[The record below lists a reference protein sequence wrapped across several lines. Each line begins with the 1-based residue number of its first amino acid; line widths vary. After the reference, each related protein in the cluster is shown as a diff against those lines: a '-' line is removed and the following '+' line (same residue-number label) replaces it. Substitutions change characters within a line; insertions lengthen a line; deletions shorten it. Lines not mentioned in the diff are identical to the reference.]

1 MDVFRHLPPADQRAE
16 CALTIGNYDG
26 VHRGHQ
32 AVLAR
37 LVERAR
43 ERGLASC
50 VLTFEPHPREFF
62 AQRLGGEPP
71 ARILTERDK
80 LDALAGC
87 GIDRVCIARFDE
99 AMASL
104 PPQAFIDEVIVGALR
119 ARFLLIGDDFRFG
132 AKRAGDVRTLAAA
145 AADGGFELEQL
156 GSVTADGERISSS
169 AVRAALA
176 AGDFERTRELL
187 GRPYRISGH
196 VAHGRKLGRNLGF
209 PTLNLPVA
217 FRRPALAGVFVV
229 RAHGLGPH
237 ALPGVANLGTR
248 PAVETDGK
256 PLLEVHLLDF
266 DRDIYGELVG
276 VEFCRKLRDETN
288 FDSLEALA
296 SQIDADV
303 RQARAWHEQHPPQA
317 ASTSRPTR

>member
-1 MDVFRHLPPADQRAE
+1 MDIFRRLPPADQRAE

-37 LVERAR
+37 LVEQAR
-43 ERGLASC
+43 GRGLASC

-62 AQRLGGEPP
+62 AARHGGEPP

-80 LDALAGC
+80 LEALAGC

-99 AMASL
+99 SL
-104 PPQAFIDEVIVGALR
+104 AGLSPQAFIDEVIVEGLR
-119 ARFLLIGDDFRFG
+119 TRFLLIGDDFRFG
-132 AKRAGDVRTLAAA
+132 ARRAGDVHTLETAATDA
-145 AADGGFELEQL
+145 GYTLEQL

-169 AVRAALA
+169 AVRKALA

-196 VAHGRKLGRNLGF
+196 VVHGRKLGRDLGF
-209 PTLNLPVA
+209 PTLNLQIA
-217 FRRPALAGVFVV
+217 FPRPALAGIFVV
-229 RAHGLGPH
+229 RVHGLGPR
-237 ALPGVANLGTR
+237 ALPGVASLGTR

-266 DRDIYGELVG
+266 DRDVYGELVG
-276 VEFCRKLRDETN
+276 VEFCHKLRDEAH
-288 FDSLEALA
+288 FDSFDALA
-296 SQIDADV
+296 VQIGADV
-303 RQARAWHEQHPPQA
+303 HQARAWHEQHPVQA
-317 ASTSRPTR
+317 AGGR

>member
-1 MDVFRHLPPADQRAE
+1 MDIFRRLPPADQRAE

-37 LVERAR
+37 LVGQAR
-43 ERGLASC
+43 SRGLASC

-62 AQRLGGEPP
+62 AARHGGEPP

-80 LDALAGC
+80 LEALAGC

-99 AMASL
+99 SL
-104 PPQAFIDEVIVGALR
+104 AGLSPQAFIDEVIVEGLR
-119 ARFLLIGDDFRFG
+119 TRFLLIGDDFRFG
-132 AKRAGDVRTLAAA
+132 AKRAGDVHTLEAAA
-145 AADGGFELEQL
+145 TEAGYTLEQL

-176 AGDFERTRELL
+176 AGDFDRTRELL

-196 VAHGRKLGRNLGF
+196 VVHGRKLGRDLGF
-209 PTLNLPVA
+209 PTLNLQIA
-217 FRRPALAGVFVV
+217 FPRPAVSGIFVV
-229 RAHGLGPH
+229 RVHGLRAQ
-237 ALPGVANLGTR
+237 ALPGVASLGTR

-266 DRDIYGELVG
+266 DRDVYGELVG
-276 VEFCRKLRDETN
+276 VEFCHKLRDEAH
-288 FDSLEALA
+288 FDSLDALA
-296 SQIDADV
+296 GQIDADV
-303 RQARAWHEQHPPQA
+303 REARAWHERYPVQA
-317 ASTSRPTR
+317 ASR

>member
-1 MDVFRHLPPADQRAE
+1 MDVFRRLPPADQRTD

-37 LVERAR
+37 LVEQAR
-43 ERGLASC
+43 GRGLASC
-50 VLTFEPHPREFF
+50 VLTFEPHPRAFF
-62 AQRLGGEPP
+62 AARHGGEPP

-80 LDALAGC
+80 LEALAAC

-99 AMASL
+99 SL
-104 PPQAFIDEVIVGALR
+104 AGLAPQAFIDEVIVEGLR
-119 ARFLLIGDDFRFG
+119 TRFLLIGDDFRFG
-132 AKRAGDVRTLAAA
+132 AKRAGDVHTLAAA
-145 AADGGFELEQL
+145 AGPGGFELEQL
-156 GSVTADGERISSS
+156 DSVVAEGERISSS

-176 AGDFERTRELL
+176 AGDFARAQELL

-196 VAHGRKLGRNLGF
+196 VVHGRKLGRNLGF
-209 PTLNLPVA
+209 PTLNLRIDFP
-217 FRRPALAGVFVV
+217 RPALAGVFVV
-229 RAHGLGPH
+229 RVHGLGSR
-237 ALPGVANLGTR
+237 ALPGVASLGTR

-266 DRDIYGELVG
+266 DRDVYGELVG
-276 VEFCRKLRDETN
+276 VEFCRKLRDEAN

-296 SQIDADV
+296 LQIDADV
-303 RQARAWHEQHPPQA
+303 RQARAWHEQHPAQA
-317 ASTSRPTR
+317 GAR

>member
-1 MDVFRHLPPADQRAE
+1 MDVFRRLPPADQRAD

-62 AQRLGGEPP
+62 AARHGGEPP

-80 LDALAGC
+80 LDALANC

-99 AMASL
+99 ALASL
-104 PPQAFIDEVIVGALR
+104 SPQAFIDEVIADGLR
-119 ARFLLIGDDFRFG
+119 TRFLLIGDDFRFG
-132 AKRAGDVRTLAAA
+132 ARRAGGVDTLAAA
-145 AADGGFELEQL
+145 AADAGFELEQL
-156 GSVTADGERISSS
+156 ASVTAGGERISSS

-209 PTLNLPVA
+209 PTLNLQIP
-217 FRRPALAGVFVV
+217 FPRPALAGVFVV
-229 RAHGLGPH
+229 RVHGLGPQ
-237 ALPGVANLGTR
+237 ALPGVASLGTR

-266 DRDIYGELVG
+266 GRDVYGELVG
-276 VEFCRKLRDETN
+276 VEFCHKLRAEAN
-288 FDSLEALA
+288 FESLEALA
-296 SQIDADV
+296 TQIGADV
-303 RQARAWHEQHPPQA
+303 REARAWHEQHPP
-317 ASTSRPTR
+317 RPARIR

>member
-1 MDVFRHLPPADQRAE
+1 MDIFRRLPPADQRAE

-37 LVERAR
+37 LVGQAR
-43 ERGLASC
+43 SRGLASC

-62 AQRLGGEPP
+62 AARHGGEPP

-80 LDALAGC
+80 LEALAGC

-99 AMASL
+99 SL
-104 PPQAFIDEVIVGALR
+104 AGLSPQAFIDEVIVEGLR
-119 ARFLLIGDDFRFG
+119 TRFLLIGDDFRFG
-132 AKRAGDVRTLAAA
+132 AKRAGDVHTLEAAA
-145 AADGGFELEQL
+145 TEAGYTLEQL

-176 AGDFERTRELL
+176 AGDFDRTRELL

-196 VAHGRKLGRNLGF
+196 VVHGRKLGRDLGF
-209 PTLNLPVA
+209 PTLNLQIA
-217 FRRPALAGVFVV
+217 FPRPAVAGVFVV
-229 RAHGLGPH
+229 RVHGLGPR
-237 ALPGVANLGTR
+237 ALPGVASLGTR
-248 PAVETDGK
+248 PAVETNGK
-256 PLLEVHLLDF
+256 PLLEAHLLGF
-266 DRDIYGELVG
+266 DRDVYGELIG
-276 VEFCRKLRDETN
+276 VEFCHKLRDEAN

-317 ASTSRPTR
+317 ASTR

>member
-1 MDVFRHLPPADQRAE
+1 MDVFRRLPPADQRAD

-37 LVERAR
+37 LVEQAR

-62 AQRLGGEPP
+62 AARHGGEPP

-80 LDALAGC
+80 LDALADC

-99 AMASL
+99 ALAGL
-104 PPQAFIDEVIVGALR
+104 APQAFIDEVIAEGLR
-119 ARFLLIGDDFRFG
+119 TRFLLIGDDFRFG
-132 AKRAGDVRTLAAA
+132 AKRAGDVHTLAAA
-145 AADGGFELEQL
+145 AAGAGFVLEQL
-156 GSVTADGERISSS
+156 ASVTTGGERISSS

-176 AGDFERTRELL
+176 AGDFERTSQLL

-196 VAHGRKLGRNLGF
+196 VMHGRKLGRNLGF
-209 PTLNLPVA
+209 PTLNLPIA
-217 FRRPALAGVFVV
+217 FPRPALAGIFVV
-229 RAHGLGPH
+229 RVHGLGPR
-237 ALPGVANLGTR
+237 ALPGVASLGTR

-266 DRDIYGELVG
+266 DREVYGELIG
-276 VEFCRKLRDETN
+276 VEFCHKLRDEAN
-288 FDSLEALA
+288 FESLDALA
-296 SQIDADV
+296 GQIGADV

-317 ASTSRPTR
+317 ARTR